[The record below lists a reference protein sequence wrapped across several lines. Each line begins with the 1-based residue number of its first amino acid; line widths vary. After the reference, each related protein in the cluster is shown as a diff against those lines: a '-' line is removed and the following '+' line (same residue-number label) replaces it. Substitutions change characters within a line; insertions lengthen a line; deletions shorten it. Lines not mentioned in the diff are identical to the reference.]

1 MTLVCCSR
9 NTPEGTQGAYQDL
22 GLHSWPV
29 DEVVFLVDH
38 DRLGDGGHARASW
51 RLWAWAE
58 CLQGLVRRDSCDVIV
73 DVARDSHGTST
84 NMQVT
89 PMHMSHSYLSAQ
101 TEEAWGRLITP
112 RELQCLSVAEWL

>member
-1 MTLVCCSR
+1 MEAV
-9 NTPEGTQGAYQDL
+9 GL
-22 GLHSWPV
+22 GRMST
-29 DEVVFLVDH
+29 
-38 DRLGDGGHARASW
+38 G
-51 RLWAWAE
+51 
-58 CLQGLVRRDSCDVIV
+58 VRRDPCDIIV
-73 DVARDSHGTST
+73 DVARDMDSHGTST